1 MKLPIFTSV
10 AMACAAAA
18 FAAQTAS
25 KPSPASEKDAAKQT
39 LTLSGCVTAGA
50 TAADPFMLM
59 HTMLVRG
66 TGPAAVTVTNG
77 TVSGAVSADN
87 VSAAAGVPPAAAG
100 TTAPP
105 TPAMP
110 PGGMVDPAA
119 MMNIAQGYRLSGSD
133 LKPYAGKR
141 VEIVGGLVPSPNA
154 AATAGAASSG
164 VVPQTGVSGTMNSTT
179 RSATAPNAVTLP
191 EFRIESVKPIAGPC
205 PPR

>member
-1 MKLPIFTSV
+1 MKIQLFTGV

-18 FAAQTAS
+18 LAAQTAS
-25 KPSPASEKDAAKQT
+25 KPNPDQKPGSTAQT
-39 LTLSGCVTAGA
+39 LTLSGCVSAG
-50 TAADPFMLM
+50 TAATDPFTLT
-59 HTMLVRG
+59 HPTLLRG

-87 VSAAAGVPPAAAG
+87 VSATAGVPAGAA
-100 TTAPP
+100 TQVSP
-105 TPAMP
+105 TLATP

-133 LKPYAGKR
+133 LKRYAGRR
-141 VEIVGGLVPSPNA
+141 VEIVGGLTPSANA

-164 VVPQTGVSGTMNSTT
+164 VVPETGVAGTMNSTP
-179 RSATAPNAVTLP
+179 RSTATSKAFTLP
-191 EFRIESVKPIAGPC
+191 ELRVESVKPIDGPC